1 MSTATRYSHLS
12 REELVA
18 RLAALEPAS
27 DEQPQP
33 KPPQPTAES
42 SSSGAG
48 AGVGVSA
55 SSSSGAGSSS
65 KRIRKVKPAKSFNF
79 ASHPTRHIA
88 LLVAYHGWPYSGLAI
103 QSDRTESDE
112 LIPTVEAELL
122 KALEKTRL
130 VEAGKGFE
138 GCGYSR
144 CGRTDRGVSGE
155 GQVVDLWVRS
165 NRKDADGGAELV
177 SWRAPTEAKP
187 TLEEVGE
194 VSDEASVS
202 ASASASTSE
211 RPKKPLPPSPAIE
224 FPYPRLLNG
233 VLPSSIRV
241 LAWSPVDSEFNSRFS
256 CKYRHY
262 KYAFHLQPTP
272 SSPPLDLELM
282 QQGADLLV
290 GEHDFRNFCKL
301 DGSKQIENHSRRVV
315 KAYFEHV
322 DGMIIFNLI
331 GTAFLWHQVRHVI
344 GVLLLVG
351 SKLEQP
357 SLVSSLLDVEKN
369 PSKPQYQMGDPLPL
383 TLYECGYEPGLDWRY
398 GGYDGTWSDLPP
410 EQQESVRQHALGGSE
425 SLERDLESMRQEA
438 EIRTWQIG
446 GALRTLRSTLGSG
459 QTASTSTVYPTGGGQ
474 VVITGKYRPVLER
487 PRGETPDEVNRKWRE
502 KGGKAR
508 KGLE

>member
-1 MSTATRYSHLS
+1 MSTATKYSHLS

-18 RLAALEPAS
+18 RLVALEPAS
-27 DEQPQP
+27 DEKSQPSLSQT
-33 KPPQPTAES
+33 TAECTS
-42 SSSGAG
+42 LAAG
-48 AGVGVSA
+48 PSA
-55 SSSSGAGSSS
+55 SSTSTSGASPSS
-65 KRIRKVKPAKSFNF
+65 KRIRKVKPAKPFNF

-130 VEAGKGFE
+130 VEADKGFE

-165 NRKDADGGAELV
+165 NRKDGDGGAELV
-177 SWRAPTEAKP
+177 AWRAPREAKP
-187 TLEEVGE
+187 TLEEVE
-194 VSDEASVS
+194 EIPEEAP
-202 ASASASTSE
+202 ASASASTSKP
-211 RPKKPLPPSPAIE
+211 RKKPPPPSPAVE

-241 LAWSPVDSEFNSRFS
+241 LAWAPVDTDFNSRFS

-272 SSPPLDLELM
+272 SSPPLDLGLM

-344 GVLLLVG
+344 GVLFLVG

-369 PSKPQYQMGDPLPL
+369 PSKPNYQMGDPLPL
-383 TLYECGYEPGLDWRY
+383 TLHECGYEPGLDWRY
-398 GGYDGTWSDLPP
+398 GGYDGTWGDLPP

-459 QTASTSTVYPTGGGQ
+459 QTATASTSTVYPTGGGQ
-474 VVITGKYRPVLER
+474 VVITGKYKPVLER

-502 KGGKAR
+502 KGGKAK
-508 KGLE
+508 KGGE